1 MKRSIFP
8 LLLVLFSCVRN
19 RNVENEVLYQ
29 TQDTSFAA
37 VKADTSFSN
46 QSLIFKF
53 DASFFK
59 NSADSLLSLINGK
72 KTTIRLQ
79 IDTIKNLGGYEF
91 YPFVESASWTIR
103 YRFKPKPDK
112 SLGFAVYE
120 SHFPDKQIA
129 NNQFHKTKE
138 SGKDSLEI
146 ILQSGLSYAYDF
158 VVMYENKIFALNAP
172 CTFANFNY
180 RKLLSS
186 FKKSFRANIPPD
198 TIICRC
204 GVHCQ

>member
-1 MKRSIFP
+1 MKRSILL
-8 LLLVLFSCVRN
+8 LLLVPLSCGRQ
-19 RNVENEVLYQ
+19 RGVENKVLNQ
-29 TQDTSFAA
+29 TQGTSLVAD
-37 VKADTSFSN
+37 KADTSFSN

-53 DASFFK
+53 DTSSFK

-91 YPFVESASWTIR
+91 YPFVESANWTIR

-120 SHFPDKQIA
+120 SRFPDKQIT

-138 SGKDSLEI
+138 SGKDIDAL
-146 ILQSGLSYAYDF
+146 GLSYAYDF
-158 VVMYENKIFALNAP
+158 VVMHENKLFALNVP
-172 CTFANFNY
+172 CTFANYNY

-198 TIICRC
+198 TITCR
-204 GVHCQ
+204 